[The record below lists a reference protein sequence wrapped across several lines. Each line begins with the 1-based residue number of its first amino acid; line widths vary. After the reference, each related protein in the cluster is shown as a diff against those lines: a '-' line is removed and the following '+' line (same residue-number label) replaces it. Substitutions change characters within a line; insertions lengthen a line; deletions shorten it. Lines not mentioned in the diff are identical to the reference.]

1 MKTIRMTMGQALVK
15 YLIAQKTLIEGEEKP
30 LFPGVFAIFGH
41 GNLSCFGEALE
52 SARDELPTWRGQ
64 NEQSMALAGVAY
76 ARAMRRRQ
84 IMVACASVGPGA
96 TNMLT
101 AAATAASNRLP
112 ILLLGG
118 DTFTNRLPHPILQ
131 SVEIFHDPTCTV
143 NDAFRSVC
151 QYWDRIVVPEQLISS
166 LPNAVNVML
175 DPAACGP
182 TFLGLPQDTQGIAY
196 DYPEA
201 FFTPTVH
208 RIRRPRPDTEDLVAA
223 AEVLRGAK
231 KPLIIAGGGVHY
243 SLATE
248 ELRTFAEQH
257 QIPIVETIAGRASV
271 TWDHPLNTG
280 SLGVFGYQSANN
292 VAAEADVVFAV
303 GTKLADFPT
312 ASWTVFQNPDMRLIA
327 LNAQRYDA
335 TKHRALAVVGDAQ
348 VGLIE
353 LSAGLGDWKAPR
365 AWTENAAREYAEWNE
380 ILDRYTGPTNAE
392 RPTYANVIGAV
403 SRHCDPTDIVVAAA
417 GGLPHEVTKSWRART
432 VGAFDCE
439 FGFSCMGYEIAG
451 AWGAKMANPDR
462 EIITFCG
469 DGSYLMMN
477 SDIYSSV
484 MTGHKIIVIVCD
496 NGGFA
501 VVDRLAEGTG
511 TTGFNNLWETCHVK
525 EPFSIDFAKHAEAM
539 GAIAESVTGIN
550 QFEEAF
556 KRAKVADRTTVIH
569 IKTDKGDAEWIPP
582 VAWWDCQ
589 IPEVNERETVREA
602 RAKYVKGKEKQRA
615 GV

>member
-1 MKTIRMTMGQALVK
+1 MKTIRLTMGQAIVK
-15 YLIAQKTLIEGEEKP
+15 YLIAQRTLIDGEEKP

-41 GNLSCFGEALE
+41 GNFSCLGEALE
-52 SARDELPTWRGQ
+52 SERDALPTWRGQ

-84 IMVACASVGPGA
+84 IMVATASVGPGA

-112 ILLLGG
+112 LLLLGG
-118 DTFTNRLPHPILQ
+118 DTFTNRLSHPILQ
-131 SVEIFHDPTCTV
+131 SVEMINDPTCTV

-151 QYWDRIVVPEQLISS
+151 QYWDRIVAPEQLISS
-166 LPNAVNVML
+166 LPNAVHVML
-175 DPAACGP
+175 DPADCGP

-208 RIRRPRPDTEDLVAA
+208 RIRRPRADTEDLVAA

-248 ELRTFAEQH
+248 EFRTFAEQH
-257 QIPIVETIAGRASV
+257 NIPIVETIAGRATV

-280 SLGVFGYQSANN
+280 SLGVFGFQSANN

-312 ASWTVFQNPDMRLIA
+312 ASWTVFQNPDMRLVA
-327 LNAQRYDA
+327 LNASRFDA
-335 TKHRALAVVGDAQ
+335 TKHRALAIVGDAQ
-348 VGLIE
+348 VGLTE
-353 LSAGLGDWKAPR
+353 LSAALGAWRAPQE
-365 AWTENAAREYAEWNE
+365 WSDNAAKESAAWNE
-380 ILDRYTGPTNAE
+380 VLDRYTGPTNAE

-403 SRHCDPTDIVVAAA
+403 NRICDPTDIVVAAA
-417 GGLPHEVTKSWRART
+417 GGLPHEVTKAWRAQT

-451 AWGAKMANPDR
+451 AWGAKMARPDR

-484 MTGHKIIVIVCD
+484 MTGHKVIAIVCD

-501 VVDRLAEGTG
+501 VVDRLAAGVGTP
-511 TTGFNNLWETCHVK
+511 GFNNLWETCNVK

-539 GAIAESVTGIN
+539 GAIAETVVGIN

-556 KRAKVADRTTVIH
+556 KRAKAADRTYVIH
-569 IKTDKGDAEWIPP
+569 IKTDRGDAEWIPP

-589 IPEVNERETVREA
+589 IPEINERETVREA